1 MSKENMAI
9 FDIFKKRKEKER
21 YENKRKT
28 KGASEG
34 VPEKIISDKKDAKEP
49 EKKFNLSEKS
59 IAPDVLIGPHITE
72 KATFLNEGNVYVFE
86 IKPKSNKIMVKQA
99 IKELYG
105 VAPKKI
111 RIINSPSKTRFFR
124 GQKGEKSGYKK
135 AMVYLK
141 EGDKIE
147 V

>member
-1 MSKENMAI
+1 MAI
-9 FDIFKKRKEKER
+9 FDIFRKRKEKER
-21 YENKRKT
+21 YEKKRKT
-28 KGASEG
+28 KGVSES
-34 VPEKIISDKKDAKEP
+34 VPEKIISDKKDVKET
-49 EKKFNLSEKS
+49 EKKINLREKS

-72 KATFLNEGNVYVFE
+72 KATFLNERNVYVFE

-105 VAPKKI
+105 VVPKKI

-124 GQKGEKSGYKK
+124 GQKGEKGGYKK
-135 AMVYLK
+135 AMIYLK

-147 V
+147 I

>member
-1 MSKENMAI
+1 MAI
-9 FDIFKKRKEKER
+9 FDIFKKKKEKER
-21 YENKRKT
+21 YEKKRKT
-28 KGASEG
+28 KSVLES
-34 VPEKIISDKKDAKEP
+34 VPEKIISDKKDVKEP
-49 EKKFNLSEKS
+49 EKKFNLSETS
-59 IAPDVLIGPHITE
+59 IAPNVLIGPHITE
-72 KATFLNEGNVYVFE
+72 KATFLNENNVYVFE

-111 RIINSPSKTRFFR
+111 RIINSPSKIRFFR